1 MEYASD
7 LVAML
12 DLEQVD
18 RDLFRG
24 VNALGA
30 RARPSLY
37 GGQVCAQ
44 ALMAAGSTVPEGRG
58 PHSLHGYF
66 LRPGLIDHPVV
77 LRVDRDRDGRSFSAR
92 HVAAIQDGEVI
103 FSMLASFE
111 AADGD
116 GVFEDASPRAAPD
129 PDGCPPYGSDPLL
142 DVRQVTLTEVVD
154 GRQLYSDCIWVRT
167 AHPLSDD
174 PMVQACALAYLSDL
188 GTGFGRM
195 QLPTVGNGGPSV
207 DHAVWF
213 HDPIRADEWVLLD
226 LEPWKAMPTRA
237 LYRGV
242 MRNPA
247 GNLGASLAQEHLL
260 RSESNPQADSSSHT
274 PSTTSTSPTTSDG

>member
-1 MEYASD
+1 MEYAPD
-7 LVAML
+7 LAATL
-12 DLEQVD
+12 DLEELD

-24 VNALGA
+24 VNTVHA
-30 RARPSLY
+30 RVRPSLF

-44 ALMAAGSTVPEGRG
+44 ALMAAGRTVPDGRL

-92 HVAAIQDGEVI
+92 RVVAIQDGEVI
-103 FSMLASFE
+103 FSMLASFQAASAENVFDDVGPLE
-111 AADGD
+111 A
-116 GVFEDASPRAAPD
+116 PAPLD
-129 PDGCPPYGSDPLL
+129 CPPYGADSLL
-142 DVRQVTLTEVVD
+142 EMRQVTMTEVVD
-154 GRQLYSDCIWVRT
+154 GRQLYSDRIWVRAT
-167 AHPLSDD
+167 DRLPDD

-195 QLPTVGNGGPSV
+195 TLPTVGNGGPSI

-213 HDPIRADEWVLLD
+213 HEPMRADEWVLLD
-226 LEPWKAMPTRA
+226 LEPWKATPGRA

-242 MRNPA
+242 MRDLD
-247 GNLGASLAQEHLL
+247 GRIGGSIAQEHLL
-260 RSESNPQADSSSHT
+260 RSEAVVQPPQ
-274 PSTTSTSPTTSDG
+274 